1 MMYSVEKI
9 EAVLSVPSVEET
21 AKWYERVLG
30 WRAHLDTFDAE
41 GRCLFGSVMRG
52 DVESVLRGDQPF
64 AGFNL
69 SRFSGDIDSYLK
81 ECANFTA
88 LIAVDDIDAVYNRV
102 LQSGFALDSEPEDQ
116 MWGGRTFTM
125 RDLNGFNLTFYEM
138 VESVTVEEIRRR
150 FEQAR
155 KEQLTR

>member
-9 EAVLSVPSVEET
+9 EAVLSVASLEET

-30 WRAHLDTFDAE
+30 WSAHFDTFDAE

-52 DVESVLRGDQPF
+52 DVESVLRDDTPF

-69 SRFSGDIDSYLK
+69 IRFSGDPNSYSK

-88 LIAVDDIDAVYNRV
+88 LIAVDDIDAVYSRARN
-102 LQSGFALDSEPEDQ
+102 SGVALDSEPEDQ
-116 MWGGRTFTM
+116 LWGGRTFTM
-125 RDLNGFNLTFYEM
+125 RDMNGFNLTFYEM

-150 FEQAR
+150 YEQAR
-155 KEQLTR
+155 K